1 MKTRSVLL
9 LMATALALVM
19 GACTTMPS
27 GPTVMVLPGSKKTFD
42 QFLGDDHNCRQ
53 FALGRVGGVSAQ
65 QASTTST
72 SSTTATM
79 TSPASG
85 GGYTSDSAYSAQ
97 YQYDSAY
104 IQCMYA
110 SGHRVP
116 VYGQMLAAPP
126 AAPPADYKPYSPP
139 PEPQGYEP

>member
-1 MKTRSVLL
+1 MKPRFALL
-9 LMATALALVM
+9 LMATALVV

-42 QFLGDDHNCRQ
+42 QFLADDHNCRQ
-53 FALGRVGGVSAQ
+53 FALGQVGGVSAQ
-65 QASTTST
+65 QASTTAGTT
-72 SSTTATM
+72 SS
-79 TSPASG
+79 ASS
-85 GGYTSDSAYSAQ
+85 GGYTSDSGYDAQ
-97 YQYDSAY
+97 HQYDAAY

-126 AAPPADYKPYSPP
+126 ATPPANYKPYVPP
-139 PEPQGYEP
+139 PEPQGYAP